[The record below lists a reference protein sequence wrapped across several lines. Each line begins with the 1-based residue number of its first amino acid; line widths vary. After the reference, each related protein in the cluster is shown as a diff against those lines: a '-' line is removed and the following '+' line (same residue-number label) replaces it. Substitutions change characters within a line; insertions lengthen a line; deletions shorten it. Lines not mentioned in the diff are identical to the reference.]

1 MVDPGIFLSS
11 LLLTQVPE
19 KQTVRKNKQRNHA
32 QRKRELQAQEWRKV
46 QEGRGWSSGF
56 KGGGLEGVVEPRLLK
71 PQMLLVRPA
80 FNHTTCRPG

>member
-1 MVDPGIFLSS
+1 MLKGKRRASRPRSG
-11 LLLTQVPE
+11 E
-19 KQTVRKNKQRNHA
+19 KSR
-32 QRKRELQAQEWRKV
+32 
-46 QEGRGWSSGF
+46 EGRGWSSGF